1 MTHILLENEGD
12 HLEETLECF
21 NKGESKF
28 YFENIDRTDLLLSR
42 HTIAIK

>member
-12 HLEETLECF
+12 HLEETL
-21 NKGESKF
+21 F
-28 YFENIDRTDLLLSR
+28 YIENIDRTDLLLLR